1 MKKQIPVFLII
12 LFFVATIPVKS
23 QDSTLSFQT
32 KPFLEI
38 SINGSFNLA
47 LLDLKGSDNIR
58 GFWGFKD
65 YGVSTGFGTN
75 AELKIGL
82 LSTKKSQVKIHIM
95 LGYSHFANDDN
106 RAYSVHAVES
116 GWPYTVVPNS
126 NIKFVPRD
134 TAGTSYLRF
143 NMPSLALGMEYS
155 IFVDRGNKSSFNFGM
170 DFLSTII
177 TGRVYETIQNTKE
190 LYVTLYPSLRFGIG
204 LNASY
209 SYRFSNRTGFNI
221 GTRFSMPNLLG
232 KSSEMTDKQ
241 GYMSLL
247 DDGNT
252 ALNHNLITKRT
263 IGYLQ
268 FFGGVSFYLGKM

>member
-1 MKKQIPVFLII
+1 MKKQISFFLII
-12 LFFVATIPVKS
+12 LFFIANIPVKS
-23 QDSTLSFQT
+23 QDSNLYVKN
-32 KPFLEI
+32 KPFIEI
-38 SINGSFNLA
+38 NVNGSFNYA
-47 LLDLKGSDNIR
+47 LMDLKGSEDIK

-75 AELKIGL
+75 VELKIGL
-82 LSTKKSQVKIHIM
+82 LATKKSQLKIHIM

-106 RAYSVHAVES
+106 KAYSVHAVES

-143 NMPSLALGMEYS
+143 NMPSFALGMEYS
-155 IFVDRGNKSSFNFGM
+155 IFTDKGNKSSFNFGM
-170 DFLSTII
+170 DFLYTII

-190 LYVTLYPSLRFGIG
+190 LYVTFYPSLRYG
-204 LNASY
+204 LGMNASY
-209 SYRFSNRTGFNI
+209 SYRFTNRTGFNI
-221 GTRFSMPNLLG
+221 GTRFTLPNLLG

-252 ALNHNLITKRT
+252 ALNHNLVTKRT

-268 FFGGVSFYLGKM
+268 FFGGISFYLGRM